1 MNNENGKF
9 FVGPRYE
16 YDNKTGLSHFI
27 LSTVEKNSTKVL
39 QLHGLL
45 SELPEIT
52 FNINYEDGPANEWQ
66 DILSKFMANDLI
78 STFNAIGAKGNN
90 FRNFVKA
97 GTWTKQ
103 VYAGYSPT
111 TIPLKFRIY
120 NRDTLGQSSVMAW
133 KNALRDYAAIAESS
147 VFSSNVA
154 SENIMGAV
162 ENAYNSGQTTAN
174 IANSFV
180 NLFNNKNITNTVG
193 NTGDRNDD
201 EFSTKGAKI
210 LKAIQQVNTIL
221 NSITNVGESYK
232 MTISV
237 SCLTKSDDYTE
248 IVFSA
253 SLSQVKTWMPNEVK
267 IENKKV
273 GVAYAKTD
281 DGRVDPSKLIFEYSD
296 LENAINEFK
305 NKCKGDLKTI
315 VENTFTDS
323 FLEKIKTKMEEPL
336 SSITNEELEMSRT
349 VESFKTMADE
359 LGNMLVD
366 KYGPNRVY
374 ESMNREN
381 RLGAKLW
388 HLNIFNNVIFNPAR
402 PLVVYIS
409 KWSYK
414 PSEEM
419 DGNNPVYYDFDI
431 ECAMDQVYSRNTWFD
446 ILNTNHATNFLD
458 EEEL

>member
-1 MNNENGKF
+1 
-9 FVGPRYE
+9 
-16 YDNKTGLSHFI
+16 
-27 LSTVEKNSTKVL
+27 
-39 QLHGLL
+39 
-45 SELPEIT
+45 
-52 FNINYEDGPANEWQ
+52 
-66 DILSKFMANDLI
+66 
-78 STFNAIGAKGNN
+78 
-90 FRNFVKA
+90 
-97 GTWTKQ
+97 
-103 VYAGYSPT
+103 
-111 TIPLKFRIY
+111 
-120 NRDTLGQSSVMAW
+120 MAW

-210 LKAIQQVNTIL
+210 LKAIQQVNTIF
-221 NSITNVGESYK
+221 NSMTNVDESYK

-253 SLSQVKTWMPNEVK
+253 SLSQVKTGMPNEVK

-273 GVAYAKTD
+273 GVVYAKTD

-315 VENTFTDS
+315 AENTFTDS

-336 SSITNEELEMSRT
+336 SSITNEELEMTRT

-446 ILNTNHATNFLD
+446 ILNTNHATKFLD